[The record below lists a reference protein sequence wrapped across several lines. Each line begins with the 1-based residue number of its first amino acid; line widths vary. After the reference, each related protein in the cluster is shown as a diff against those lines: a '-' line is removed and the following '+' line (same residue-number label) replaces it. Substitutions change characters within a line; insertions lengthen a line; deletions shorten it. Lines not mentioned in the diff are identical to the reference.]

1 VAAPLALAAAV
12 RDAGEVREMAK
23 LFVWTGEGGLL
34 VAAPAPIDVSIL
46 VAPGGGGRGGSH
58 WWAGAGGGGGG
69 GGRAPA
75 GPAGGGGA
83 LCPWLAQRAR
93 RGGGRGEW

>member
-1 VAAPLALAAAV
+1 
-12 RDAGEVREMAK
+12 MAK

-46 VAPGGGGRGGSH
+46 VAPGGGG
-58 WWAGAGGGGGG
+58 GGGLPLIEHGREGG
-69 GGRAPA
+69 GGRRSVPA
-75 GPAGGGGA
+75 ATAGGRAA

-93 RGGGRGEW
+93 PGGRRGEW